1 MSEAIEEKQMRRRRI
16 ESMKKILLI
25 TALVLILISLILNI
39 VLLFRVIH
47 LSQLVEQLG
56 MIQILMV

>member
-1 MSEAIEEKQMRRRRI
+1 MSETIEEKQMRRRRI
-16 ESMKKILLI
+16 ERMKKILLS

-47 LSQLVEQLG
+47 LSQLVEQLS

>member
-1 MSEAIEEKQMRRRRI
+1 MSETIEEKQMRRRRI
-16 ESMKKILLI
+16 ERMKKILLI

-47 LSQLVEQLG
+47 LSQLVEQLI
-56 MIQILMV
+56 MIQIRMV

>member
-1 MSEAIEEKQMRRRRI
+1 MSETIEEKQMRRRRI
-16 ESMKKILLI
+16 ERMKKILLI
-25 TALVLILISLILNI
+25 TALGLILISLILNI

-47 LSQLVEQLG
+47 LSQLVEQLS